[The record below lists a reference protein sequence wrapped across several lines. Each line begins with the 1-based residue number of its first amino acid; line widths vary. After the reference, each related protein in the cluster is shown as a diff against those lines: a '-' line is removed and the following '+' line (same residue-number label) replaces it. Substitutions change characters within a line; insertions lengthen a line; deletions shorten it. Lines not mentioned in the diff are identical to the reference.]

1 VKALLLGYYGLKNLG
16 DEMMLFC
23 LRRQLEERG
32 FRLTVLSEQP
42 QEVGKLHQLPA
53 VQNCPLLGQWAW
65 RFAWFKGGAAR
76 VIGAV
81 AENDALVIG
90 GGDLIR
96 DDLGWR
102 VFSYTMEKFILA
114 LLLGK
119 KVYLLNVGLGPPRS
133 RFGRFLLRWAL
144 RHCEEIVVR
153 DPRSLA
159 ICREMSAPK
168 ARLAPDIVLSL
179 PELIDEKPTPSPSPS
194 NVDRPY
200 VLVCLRADPNAFHF
214 YDFNSDRVKKFAF
227 ILDALIE
234 QHGVDVVFMPFQQ
247 LSGSDFDDN
256 SMHRQVGR
264 EMQHQA
270 RIRILSWTDDFRQ
283 ICDHFRNALGVI
295 CMRLHAAVL
304 AVAYA
309 RPCIL
314 MPLDHKLQEF
324 AALMNL
330 PHLIDVATLD
340 QSAFVHA
347 LIENALGKPTLT
359 TLAPHS
365 VMRSLKTCR
374 DEDKLK
380 LLGLTELHL
389 K

>member
-1 VKALLLGYYGLKNLG
+1 MNALLVGYYGLQNLG

-42 QEVGKLHQLPA
+42 QEVEKLHHLPA

-76 VIGAV
+76 VIRAL
-81 AENDALVIG
+81 AQNDALVLG

-102 VFSYTMEKFILA
+102 TFSFTMEKVVLA

-119 KVYLLNVGLGPPRS
+119 KVYLLNVGLGVPRTWY
-133 RFGRFLLRWAL
+133 GRLLLGWAL
-144 RHCEEIVVR
+144 PRCEEIVVR

-159 ICREMSAPK
+159 ICREMSATK
-168 ARLAPDIVLSL
+168 ARFAPDIVLSL
-179 PELIDEKPTPSPSPS
+179 PELIDEKPTPSPA
-194 NVDRPY
+194 NIGRPY

-214 YDFNSDRVKKFAF
+214 YDFNPDRVKKFAF

-234 QHGVDVVFMPFQQ
+234 QHGVDVVFLPFQQ
-247 LSGSDFDDN
+247 LSGTGFDDN
-256 SMHRQVGR
+256 SMHRQVG
-264 EMQHQA
+264 EVMKNQA
-270 RIRILSWTDDFRQ
+270 RIEILPWTDDFRQ
-283 ICDHFRNALGVI
+283 ICNRFRNARGVI

-304 AVAYA
+304 AVAYG

-314 MPLDHKLQEF
+314 MPLDHKLQQF
-324 AALMNL
+324 AAVMNL
-330 PHLIDVATLD
+330 PYLIEVTTLD
-340 QSAFVHA
+340 QSTSVYA
-347 LIENALGKPTLT
+347 LIENALGKSTLT
-359 TLAPHS
+359 SLDPHPA
-365 VMRSLKTCR
+365 MRSSKMHR
-374 DEDKLK
+374 E
-380 LLGLTELHL
+380 EIS
-389 K
+389 